1 MEQNDLGTN
10 IIFTI
15 TDSCGTAVNLITAT
29 TVKVRMQLNNNFQI
43 ERNASFYDRANGKVS
58 FTIQTG
64 DLASTGMAK
73 FQLQV
78 YFNDGTNFNTS
89 RVYEI
94 VEPSYSF

>member
-1 MEQNDLGTN
+1 MKQNDLGTS
-10 IIFTI
+10 IIFEI

-29 TVKVRMQLNNNFQI
+29 TVKVRMQLNSFQVD
-43 ERNASFYDRANGKVS
+43 RSATFYDRANGKVS
-58 FTIQTG
+58 FTIHVG

-78 YFNDGTNFNTS
+78 YFNDGTDFNTS